1 MRGIVLPA
9 PFPQHSSADCLV
21 SREAAK
27 PRSETQRVGGQ
38 WASRGRESAGAALQC
53 FWCCGVLGRVFPL
66 TPDPS
71 PPFHGGEGRISGQ
84 LSVMRRAADGSPR
97 VSKSVAR
104 AFQPEICPLRLVRGP
119 WSVVRGPSFVVLVPV
134 PVLDFFAFSGIVVPI
149 QCRCVSVRGPAIHHT
164 SQRQFCAYLR
174 QASSRQGTV
183 VAAVMGGR
191 PLSPPMP
198 FPIGLGEPVEG
209 GLGWV
214 GEFPDPGR
222 QCVWSV

>member
-1 MRGIVLPA
+1 V
-9 PFPQHSSADCLV
+9 V
-21 SREAAK
+21 SD
-27 PRSETQRVGGQ
+27 Q
-38 WASRGRESAGAALQC
+38 ASRGRESAGAA
-53 FWCCGVLGRVFPL
+53 
-66 TPDPS
+66 T
-71 PPFHGGEGRISGQ
+71 
-84 LSVMRRAADGSPR
+84 
-97 VSKSVAR
+97 SVAR
-104 AFQPEICPLRLVRGP
+104 AFQPEFCPLRLVRGP
-119 WSVVRGPSFVVLVPV
+119 WSVVLVPVLVLVLV
-134 PVLDFFAFSGIVVPI
+134 PVLDFFAFSGIVVPV
-149 QCRCVSVRGPAIHHT
+149 QCRRVFVRGPAIHHT

-174 QASSRQGTV
+174 QASSRQGTL

>member
-1 MRGIVLPA
+1 VRGIVLPA

-38 WASRGRESAGAALQC
+38 WASRGRESAGVALQC

-97 VSKSVAR
+97 VSISVAR
-104 AFQPEICPLRLVRGP
+104 AFQPEICPLRLLRGP
-119 WSVVRGPSFVVLVPV
+119 WSVGRGPSCSCSCS
-134 PVLDFFAFSGIVVPI
+134 FSYSCLC
-149 QCRCVSVRGPAIHHT
+149 QCLCSIFSPFLASWFLFSV
-164 SQRQFCAYLR
+164 
-174 QASSRQGTV
+174 
-183 VAAVMGGR
+183 AVF
-191 PLSPPMP
+191 L
-198 FPIGLGEPVEG
+198 
-209 GLGWV
+209 
-214 GEFPDPGR
+214 
-222 QCVWSV
+222 